1 MSFLRQENGKLLQFW
16 ASYLDIVGV
25 LLGLLKA
32 SQDGN
37 WELHLS
43 QGKWYL
49 GVSPTTTLTT
59 QGMSIHVYVYLSRTM
74 SYKPVACANRR
85 NPSAHINLSKS

>member
-1 MSFLRQENGKLLQFW
+1 M
-16 ASYLDIVGV
+16 VGV
-25 LLGLLKA
+25 LLGILKA
-32 SQDGN
+32 LQEGN

-59 QGMSIHVYVYLSRTM
+59 QGMSIHVCVYLSRRM

-85 NPSAHINLSKS
+85 NPSAQINLSKS